1 MRDDFS
7 RATIEMLAR
16 RAGYRCSNPAC
27 RCGTVGPDLAGE
39 GSMNVG
45 VGAHITAASS
55 GGPRFNEKLSS
66 EERKSIKNGIWLCQ
80 KCGKLV
86 DSDRTNF
93 SPEVLENWKS
103 RAELDVLRDLQAP
116 GVFGSMRIANF
127 ERVIDGHS
135 NFVWDVAITPDGRRV
150 LSASNDKTAKLW
162 DISSGNLLVT
172 YEGHQAIVC
181 SLSLSPSGQIVATG
195 AADGAILCFNL
206 NNGMIE
212 KRLHHGAEDA
222 KVSWGPTEL
231 RFASGGADGI
241 VRVWS
246 HAKAERILEIQVHDK
261 PILKVVFLDDG
272 DRIVSVSADRTVRI
286 CSLRSQRCISILEGH
301 TGQVNSAAISPNKRW
316 LISASEDCTLRVWD
330 LGTGQCV
337 RTLEG
342 HCAIVWRVALSS
354 DSGIVASGSADN
366 AVRLWKLDTGECL
379 QELKHPDCV
388 AAVTFSPDG
397 KRLVVGCDD
406 SRVYVYSLVGVADG
420 GDIKT
425 EVSAS
430 TSAV

>member
-1 MRDDFS
+1 
-7 RATIEMLAR
+7 
-16 RAGYRCSNPAC
+16 
-27 RCGTVGPDLAGE
+27 
-39 GSMNVG
+39 
-45 VGAHITAASS
+45 
-55 GGPRFNEKLSS
+55 
-66 EERKSIKNGIWLCQ
+66 
-80 KCGKLV
+80 
-86 DSDRTNF
+86 
-93 SPEVLENWKS
+93 
-103 RAELDVLRDLQAP
+103 
-116 GVFGSMRIANF
+116 
-127 ERVIDGHS
+127 
-135 NFVWDVAITPDGRRV
+135 
-150 LSASNDKTAKLW
+150 
-162 DISSGNLLVT
+162 
-172 YEGHQAIVC
+172 
-181 SLSLSPSGQIVATG
+181 
-195 AADGAILCFNL
+195 
-206 NNGMIE
+206 MIE

-316 LISASEDCTLRVWD
+316 LISASEDCILRVWD